1 MIEWFKNWHIFVFF
15 NFVDF
20 GHQKLTFKVWFWHF
34 LSNCHSSTV
43 VFKTQVC
50 WFRPKILLCRTH
62 YLWIFTTELI
72 SENNYSIFNLIIQYS
87 FDKYGFKNRL
97 GPSAISQRP
106 LKKWTEHSQELHLLK
121 INSRGL
127 LPITLRKFVMDW
139 QATPS
144 IKKFLILHP
153 MAGWGLIFW
162 TMSFYNPKKFISR
175 SF

>member
-1 MIEWFKNWHIFVFF
+1 MIFTNEKKKKKS
-15 NFVDF
+15 VDF
-20 GHQKLTFKVWFWHF
+20 WPQKLTLKVRFWHF

-97 GPSAISQRP
+97 GPSAISQGP
-106 LKKWTEHSQELHLLK
+106 LKKWTESEHSQELHLLK
-121 INSRGL
+121 IHSRVKMFLKPVWVGK
-127 LPITLRKFVMDW
+127 IHGVEVYATHVVRIWWFSNKF
-139 QATPS
+139 S
-144 IKKFLILHP
+144 IFQLKR
-153 MAGWGLIFW
+153 M
-162 TMSFYNPKKFISR
+162 
-175 SF
+175 